1 MAILVMLYLSAAFD
15 TVSPARMVQRLQQGG
30 VCGTALRLLHSS
42 LTNRVQISCCGG
54 FSAEALSLACGGP
67 QCSSLSLTLFSVYVD
82 PLAELVHS
90 FGFHILSYAD
100 DTQIIMSI
108 SNDLTSVAEKL
119 HFCMSSISGW
129 MKDNTLK
136 LNADKTEVL
145 VFASQE
151 SIWSN
156 IWRPE
161 HCRSLPTPVKT
172 AKNLGVFF
180 P

>member
-1 MAILVMLYLSAAFD
+1 MTSEAATVWNLLSFWLQVVSVTRWTMVGGHLGDALLVRSIWHRLTCTDGPTSAA
-15 TVSPARMVQRLQQGG
+15 RRCMRYRLEAPPFFSDQQS
-30 VCGTALRLLHSS
+30 ADFLLW
-42 LTNRVQISCCGG
+42 G
-54 FSAEALSLACGGP
+54 FRTEALSLACGGP

-129 MKDNTLK
+129 MKHLK
-136 LNADKTEVL
+136 AKCRQDWGFGVCLSGIHL
-145 VFASQE
+145 V
-151 SIWSN
+151 
-156 IWRPE
+156 
-161 HCRSLPTPVKT
+161 
-172 AKNLGVFF
+172 
-180 P
+180 